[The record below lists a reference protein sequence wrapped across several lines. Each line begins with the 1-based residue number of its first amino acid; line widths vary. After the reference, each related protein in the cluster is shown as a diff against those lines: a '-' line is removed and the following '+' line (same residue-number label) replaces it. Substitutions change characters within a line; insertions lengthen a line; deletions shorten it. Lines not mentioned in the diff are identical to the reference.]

1 MKPLTTSMKPSKRRS
16 IENQVKKSP
25 VAVQMLNILD
35 GKKARNPVSVEK
47 KTEEGET
54 CQPGRGRIT
63 RQKAMVKLTANTKVS
78 INFSCH
84 SLTLICCSYII
95 ILGRQL
101 LFPLC
106 SGQILRLQ
114 HSEQQLQFPGG
125 TQSQQLLN
133 VPEVRLEEAGGQ
145 LGVFNSSHTEDLGVK
160 V

>member
-1 MKPLTTSMKPSKRRS
+1 MKPKSKKSLESDSMKPLTTSMKPSKRRS

-78 INFSCH
+78 INFLVTH
-84 SLTLICCSYII
+84 
-95 ILGRQL
+95 
-101 LFPLC
+101 
-106 SGQILRLQ
+106 
-114 HSEQQLQFPGG
+114 
-125 TQSQQLLN
+125 
-133 VPEVRLEEAGGQ
+133 
-145 LGVFNSSHTEDLGVK
+145 
-160 V
+160 